1 MDTERIINHFRQ
13 VLLGKDFV
21 PLHEPVFQGNEWI
34 YVQEC
39 LNSTYVSS
47 VGPFVDRFEAMLEDY
62 TGAKKAVSV
71 VNGTSALH
79 MALHLSGVERG
90 DEVLMPALTFVAT
103 ANAVTYC
110 GAIPHF
116 IDSEER
122 TLGVDPWK
130 LEDYLADIAVMRG
143 NNAYNKLTDR
153 RIRAVVPM
161 HTYGHPVDLEPLLEI
176 CDRFKLQMIEDA
188 AESMGSFYKGR
199 HTGNFGLISILSFN
213 GNKIITTGGG
223 GAILT
228 NDKGIAKLAKHV
240 TTTAKRPHK
249 WEFFH
254 DQIGYNYRMPNI
266 NAALG
271 CAQLEQLPLFLE
283 RKRNLAQRY
292 NEAFSHAEGITFF
305 MEPENS
311 RSNYWLNVI
320 LIDEEPS
327 NASGGLDALRN
338 KRDLLLER
346 TNSNGIMT
354 RPAWTLMQKL
364 PMYEHCPKMDL
375 STAERLEARLI
386 NIPSSAYL

>member
-283 RKRNLAQRY
+283 KETKISRNDTMRPFRMPRESLFSWNPKTA
-292 NEAFSHAEGITFF
+292 EA
-305 MEPENS
+305 
-311 RSNYWLNVI
+311 NYWLNVI

-338 KRDLLLER
+338 KRDLLLG
-346 TNSNGIMT
+346 T
-354 RPAWTLMQKL
+354 
-364 PMYEHCPKMDL
+364 D
-375 STAERLEARLI
+375 
-386 NIPSSAYL
+386 